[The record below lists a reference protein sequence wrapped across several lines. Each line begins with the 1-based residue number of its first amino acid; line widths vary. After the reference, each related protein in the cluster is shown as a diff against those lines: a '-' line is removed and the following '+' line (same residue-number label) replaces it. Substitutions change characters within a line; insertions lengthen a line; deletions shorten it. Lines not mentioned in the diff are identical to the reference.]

1 MVLMK
6 RAIRIFK
13 VIFISLL
20 SIFLF
25 TGCWDKV
32 EPEERG
38 FVTAMGIDKTNSSLF
53 NICVEVP
60 SPEAF
65 QEDSGGGEE
74 KKEEG
79 EESEN
84 SYTESYKGNS
94 VWSAVKS
101 IDGKIDRKLNFGQI
115 KLCVFGEDILKD
127 REMFKQAVDALE
139 RSKEVGRK
147 VLICSAKEDA
157 EEILKGYTGDRKTA
171 GLFVTA
177 FFNNNRKNTDIT
189 LKKSLQDMLVQLS
202 STGNT
207 VLPIIGIDNGE
218 LYFSGMSVIKDYVL
232 SGYVENDIMKGY
244 VIVKEDI
251 METDITTKLNGVD
264 VPLKVTKKN
273 TDIKFSEENNKVKC
287 IINVDIEGSVEEY
300 RNGAV
305 PIGELEKAYKNTVS
319 ESIKNTFDFFKYNLN
334 TDVFELQEYCRKKEN
349 DLYKKFGKD
358 KLFDNMELSENI
370 NIVINGTG
378 TIN

>member
-6 RAIRIFK
+6 TAVRIFK
-13 VIFISLL
+13 IIFISLL
-20 SIFLF
+20 SVFLF

-38 FVTAMGIDKTNSSLF
+38 FVTAMGIDKANSSLF

-232 SGYVENDIMKGY
+232 SGYAEEDIMKGY

-251 METDITTKLNGVD
+251 METDITTKLNGVE

>member
-1 MVLMK
+1 
-6 RAIRIFK
+6 
-13 VIFISLL
+13 
-20 SIFLF
+20 
-25 TGCWDKV
+25 
-32 EPEERG
+32 
-38 FVTAMGIDKTNSSLF
+38 MGIDKANSSLF

-127 REMFKQAVDALE
+127 REMFKQAVDALD
-139 RSKEVGRK
+139 RSKDVGRK

-232 SGYVENDIMKGY
+232 SGYAEEDIMKGY

-251 METDITTKLNGVD
+251 METDITTKLNGVE

>member
-6 RAIRIFK
+6 RAVRIFK
-13 VIFISLL
+13 IIFISLL
-20 SIFLF
+20 SVFLF

-38 FVTAMGIDKTNSSLF
+38 FVTAMGIDKANSSLF

-232 SGYVENDIMKGY
+232 SGYAEEDIMKGY

-251 METDITTKLNGVD
+251 METDITTKLNGVE